1 MKFRQE
7 LTTGEPWASVDDLEM
22 EVAMLTTVTLIL
34 CVFLVLVMM
43 PLMIWQLLSGSPPSS
58 RTGFRKY
65 ELAQPWLSTIGN
77 LFVLA
82 LCFIALNRLVEHFG
96 WVGTDLG
103 ARIDAWLHYPF
114 MTLFALFVG
123 LWISAIIK
131 VRRSA
136 S

>member
-1 MKFRQE
+1 
-7 LTTGEPWASVDDLEM
+7 
-22 EVAMLTTVTLIL
+22 MLTIVTLII

-82 LCFIALNRLVEHFG
+82 LSFIALNRLVEHFG